1 MSNALYRAECCG
13 ELAACCRVAALC
25 TASEMRSHYL
35 LLSEHYSTL
44 AEAEELAALAG
55 ISHFD
60 SSDLTDG
67 VSRALPTVRPRTKGC
82 SPLLLPAPALGSVLS
97 LSLSLSL
104 SREQPGVVPR

>member
-1 MSNALYRAECCG
+1 MSNALYPAECCG
-13 ELAACCRVAALC
+13 DLAECRRVAALC
-25 TASEMRSHYL
+25 TSSEMRSHYL

-67 VSRALPTVRPRTKGC
+67 VSRALRTVRPRTR
-82 SPLLLPAPALGSVLS
+82 AVLHGPR
-97 LSLSLSL
+97 
-104 SREQPGVVPR
+104 SRA